1 VVLGRKCVA
10 LVVMFMIIT
19 GFFYVRPWFVQADTE
34 KDGDITLVTEEKIEG
49 WATSP
54 GEGDGKGNTIS
65 YFLVHIQVK
74 GQENTEVC
82 YRADAIEVPADQN
95 GEKKYTFSLDMAG
108 KWPAAV
114 GKSAT
119 YEIVVDAYRTL
130 GNGQEKLYFTF
141 PSTPYEY
148 IKDSTTNNAA
158 LDFTFTA
165 SQGEYAKPPNGDAQ
179 GRLDVTLIPKGK
191 IDSLVRPP
199 IDVVFVFDV
208 SGSMTF
214 MKLQSAKYA
223 LQSAV
228 DYFKANANPNDRF
241 ALIPF
246 SDTVKNVV
254 PFSAKQ
260 DVKAQLDLIAST
272 ANSLTAGGGTNYSA
286 ALQTAQSF
294 FNDPSRKKYIIFLTD
309 GMPTVLHTT
318 ERISYKEVKKLL
330 FIYYYTGKT
339 ITSTIPLNYELY
351 TNGTAG
357 IRFTDNNN
365 FERKFSSDGFDYVD
379 GTWIGNSN
387 INFSYSDIETKIR
400 NDALNIAKNLGMNNI
415 TLYSIGFGDNRDVD
429 MNYLEKLSA
438 MTGGQAKQGTPQNL
452 TEIFQQFSKLATDPV
467 LSGTIKI
474 PLTSFGG
481 NVQIVETDQVWL
493 DDKKENAYITFSI
506 PYKVGQPTPPPV
518 TISIPVLFK
527 AKGTYTFNAELT
539 YRNVYGELQP
549 PMTKS
554 VTVVVKDEVPPSFDG
569 TVTLQGIKRD
579 VGDLVKF
586 GNADGDTNQFKATYS
601 LMATGYVGNASGNI
615 SNIKLIQPLP
625 DGITAIPSQN
635 VTVYTK
641 NGVQYAEI
649 AFPNTVID
657 YKKLNNNQITAE
669 LTLQANWAMEGVQLP
684 PATVSFQDSKY
695 GAQTASLTPPSQR
708 IAMKVRLGE
717 FPDMYYEGDS
727 RGLIT
732 KWQELDSAT
741 NLLGTTKHPN
751 NYGLLMLPVKALQY
765 KDDDDSVLLVTYN
778 NDQTVSLSLKP
789 HVAIVT
795 ASGQSVASGATVTEQ
810 PTVKMTDIVAGEG
823 VTYEYKVENPKQ
835 DNSWK
840 PLNSPYEIPIT
851 WDGTSTI
858 SVKSKGGLTKGDG
871 ITTVSLTY
879 IKLIRQLTLGD
890 YKQTMEIG
898 ETQTIPVTIE
908 PDDATNKT
916 LQWTSS
922 NPDVATVEDGTVTA
936 VHPGTAEITV
946 KATDGSNAAA
956 KAIITVIDP
965 FVPLK
970 AIHFQQEVL
979 YMTVGEELDV
989 QSQLTF
995 DPENAT
1001 DKSLYSVQSTA
1012 PEYVEARQQQGKW
1025 YIVAKDVGYSTITA
1039 IANAKTKEGQEIKA
1053 SIIVVVQEKSSSGG
1067 DGESGKNRW

>member
-1 VVLGRKCVA
+1 
-10 LVVMFMIIT
+10 MIIT
-19 GFFYVRPWFVQADTE
+19 SFFYVRPRFVQADTK
-34 KDGDITLVTEEKIEG
+34 KDGNITLVTEERIEG

-74 GQENTEVC
+74 GQDSTEVR
-82 YRADAIEVPADQN
+82 YRADAIEVPADRN

-108 KWPAAV
+108 KWPAA
-114 GKSAT
+114 GKSAA

-130 GNGQEKLYFTF
+130 GNGQEELYFTF

-165 SQGEYAKPPNGDAQ
+165 SQDEYAKPPNGDAQ

-208 SGSMTF
+208 SGSMSF

-228 DYFKANANPNDRF
+228 DYFKTNANPNDRF

-309 GMPTVLHTT
+309 GMPTVLRTKEKVTFNFLGITWT
-318 ERISYKEVKKLL
+318 ETADVEYTL
-330 FIYYYTGKT
+330 FADGR
-339 ITSTIPLNYELY
+339 
-351 TNGTAG
+351 TAMRTAYSQYG
-357 IRFTDNNN
+357 IRQ
-365 FERKFSSDGFDYVD
+365 SWYVNYQD
-379 GTWIGNSN
+379 T
-387 INFSYSDIETKIR
+387 ETKIR
-400 NDALNIAKNLGMNNI
+400 TDAINVAKNLGMNNI
-415 TLYSIGFGDNRDVD
+415 TLYSIGFGDNQDVD

-438 MTGGQAKQGTPQNL
+438 TTGGQAKQGTPQNL

-569 TVTLQGIKRD
+569 TVTLQGITRD

-810 PTVKMTDIVAGEG
+810 PTAKMTDVVAGEG

-835 DNSWK
+835 DNSWR
-840 PLNSPYEIPIT
+840 PLDSPYEIPIT
-851 WDGTSTI
+851 WDGVSTI
-858 SVKSKGGLTKGDG
+858 SIRSKGGLTKGDG

-890 YKQTMEIG
+890 YKQAMEIG
-898 ETQTIPVTIE
+898 ETQTIPVTIL

-946 KATDGSNAAA
+946 KATDGSNVAA

-970 AIHFQQEVL
+970 AIHFQQPVL
-979 YMTVGEELDV
+979 YMTVGQELDV

-1001 DKSLYSVQSTA
+1001 DKRLYSVQSTA

-1039 IANAKTKEGQEIKA
+1039 IANAKTKDGQEIKD